1 MLKMALK
8 VDAGAA
14 RGIAEHMAPDRLERV
29 LIKAVQKAMGP
40 VISAVRARAPIGKTS
55 VKKRHLAGMLAR
67 SIAFR
72 VRTQHGP
79 LRMAITAA
87 PHGHLVE
94 RGHRLVRGGQVTRLN
109 RGTGKRS
116 TVKLVDG
123 VLTGKRGGRYT
134 GRVIGQV
141 KKHPFVKPVVDDALP
156 EIEQTIKD
164 EIERALLLAA
174 RIGRATGRGL

>member
-14 RGIAEHMAPDRLERV
+14 KGIAEHMAPDRLERV

-40 VISAVRARAPIGKTS
+40 VVSAVRARAPIGKTS
-55 VKKRHLAGMLAR
+55 TKKRHLAGMLAR
-67 SIAFR
+67 SIKFR

-79 LRMAITAA
+79 LRMAIVGA

-94 RGHRLVRGGQVTRLN
+94 GGHRLVRGG
-109 RGTGKRS
+109 K
-116 TVKLVDG
+116 
-123 VLTGKRGGRYT
+123 
-134 GRVIGQV
+134 VIGQV
-141 KKHPFVKPVVDDALP
+141 KAHPFARPVVDAALP
-156 EIEQTIKD
+156 EIEQAIKD